1 MYWPLFSCRETETTL
16 LSSQLFEAKNT
27 CFVSIHLKIIVFDTI
42 IDLKFPR
49 SIFSFTVKC
58 GGIHCK
64 KKGVLR
70 NGKKVL
76 AFATSS
82 EPSQTVYYI
91 LINHYI
97 NLHIYPKYPFFK
109 GLLDVFPIRSLS
121 VSFFEPSRFHFLP
134 LSNHAAHTTDVL

>member
-1 MYWPLFSCRETETTL
+1 MVSSSVSYWSNSIRH
-16 LSSQLFEAKNT
+16 EAIT
-27 CFVSIHLKIIVFDTI
+27 S
-42 IDLKFPR
+42 
-49 SIFSFTVKC
+49 
-58 GGIHCK
+58 HCK

-70 NGKKVL
+70 NGKNVL

-134 LSNHAAHTTDVL
+134 FIQSRRTHDGCFVKPNPSLIGDWESMILSRKKKQIILKRNS